1 METKTQRDYFPILL
15 NLKDQPCLVIGG
27 GLVAHRKVV
36 SLLQAGARVR
46 VISPEVVD
54 PLEALAGSGDIDL
67 EKRRYRSGD
76 LKDCRLAFAAT
87 NQRAVNEACRK
98 EAVETGA
105 LLNVV
110 DVPDLCDF
118 IMPAVHQQGDLL
130 LMVCSQGKSPML
142 SKRIRKEFEKHYGP
156 AYGYISRVLGDMRTQ
171 AFKDFSDIRQRKALF
186 KHLIEEGPLD
196 QALTANEKDAETILW
211 KAYENK
217 AMALEQEQNTT
228 RQDVGK

>member
-1 METKTQRDYFPILL
+1 METRTQRDYFPILL

-27 GLVAHRKVV
+27 GMVAYRKVG

-46 VISPEVVD
+46 VISPETVAQ
-54 PLEALAGSGDIDL
+54 LEALADSGDIAL
-67 EKRRYRSGD
+67 EKRHYRSGD
-76 LKDCRLAFAAT
+76 LKNCRLAFAAT

-98 EAVETGA
+98 EAMETGV

-142 SKRIRKEFEKHYGP
+142 SKRIRKEFEKRYGP
-156 AYGYISRVLGDMRTQ
+156 AYGYVSRVLGHMRTQ
-171 AFKDFSDIRQRKALF
+171 AFKDFSDIHQRKALF
-186 KHLIEEGPLD
+186 QHLIEEGPID
-196 QALTANEKDAETILW
+196 QALTASEKNAETILW
-211 KAYENK
+211 KAYEAK
-217 AMALEQEQNTT
+217 AMVLKQEQNTT
-228 RQDVGK
+228 CQDVGQ